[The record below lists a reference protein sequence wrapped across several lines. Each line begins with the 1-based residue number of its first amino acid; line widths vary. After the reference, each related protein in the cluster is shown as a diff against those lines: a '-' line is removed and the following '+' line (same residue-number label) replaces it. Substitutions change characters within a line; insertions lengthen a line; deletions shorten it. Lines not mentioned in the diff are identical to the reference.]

1 MLLKVAE
8 TAGFCYGVRRAIAIA
23 EKEAPG
29 GCFVLGELIHNR
41 MEMERLRKLGLR
53 SAGSVEEVPA
63 GETVLIRSH
72 GEPEGVFHAL
82 AAKGCRVVDATCPNV
97 SRIHRIVRE
106 AAERGRL
113 PIVIGDRDH
122 PEVRGI
128 VGSAPEVVVLR
139 DEGET
144 EKWLRS
150 GAYGPETPVTVV
162 FQTTEIRERVKKCA
176 DSRKKVYTNQEKF
189 DTICDATFSRQKEAT
204 GLSAICDAM
213 LVVGDRSS
221 ANTRR
226 LAEICAGRCPKVIFA
241 ETASE
246 LDLSDLKDVRT
257 LGVTAGA
264 STPAWIIKEVCAKMT
279 EELKIEE
286 TAAEATA
293 EVEAAA
299 PVEIAEAAPVEAAP
313 AAPAPQE
320 GENAPES
327 FDEMLEKSFKTLN
340 NGDKVTGIVASI
352 GTNEITVDLGTKHS
366 GYIPMSE
373 LTDDPDVKP
382 EDVVQVGQEIETFVI
397 RVNDVEGTVQLSKKR
412 LDTVK
417 NWDSIE
423 AAREERI
430 PVEGTV
436 TEENKGGVVV
446 SVRGINVFVPAS
458 QSGLPKDTPMT
469 ELLGQKVR
477 LRVTEVNQQR
487 RRVVGS
493 IRAVQYEERR
503 EKAEAIWNEIE
514 VGKHYEGVVKSL
526 TSYGAFV
533 DIGGIDGMV
542 HVSEISWSRIR
553 QPSDVLSVGDK
564 IDVYVISFDKEL
576 KKISLGHKDKSQNP
590 WLLFTNQYKVGDIAN
605 VRIVKLMPFGA
616 FAEIIP
622 GVDGL
627 IHISQ
632 LADHRVAKADDV
644 VTVDQ
649 RVDVKIVDIDNEKQ
663 KVSLSIRALLAPAP
677 APKREEPEAEP
688 VQEDDVVVYD
698 TDKPPVE
705 EAPAE
710 EAPAE
715 EAPAA
720 E

>member
-8 TAGFCYGVRRAIAIA
+8 TAGFCYGVRRAISIA
-23 EKEAPG
+23 EEEAPR

-41 MEMERLRKLGLR
+41 REMDRLAKLGLR
-53 SAGSVEEVPA
+53 RAASVEEIPA

-72 GEPEGVFHAL
+72 GEPDSVLHAL
-82 AAKGCRVVDATCPNV
+82 EEKGCRVVDATCPNV

-106 AAERGRL
+106 ASKKGRL

-128 VGSAPEVVVLR
+128 VGSAPEVVVLKG
-139 DEGET
+139 EEET

-150 GAYGPETPVTVV
+150 GAYGPETPITVV
-162 FQTTEIRERVKKCA
+162 FQTTEIREHVKKCA
-176 DSRKKVYTNQEKF
+176 DSLKKVYTNQEKF

-241 ETASE
+241 EKASE

-286 TAAEATA
+286 TKVEEAVEEA
-293 EVEAAA
+293 VEA
-299 PVEIAEAAPVEAAP
+299 VEEAAVA
-313 AAPAPQE
+313 APQE
-320 GENAPES
+320 SDNAPET

-373 LTDDPDVKP
+373 LSDDPDVKP
-382 EDVVQVGQEIETFVI
+382 EDIVQVGQEIETFVI

-423 AAREERI
+423 AAKEERI

-446 SVRGINVFVPAS
+446 NVKGIRVFVPAS
-458 QSGLPKDTPMT
+458 QTGLPKDAPMSS
-469 ELLGQKVR
+469 LLKTKVQ
-477 LRVTEVNQQR
+477 LRITEVNHAR

-493 IRAVQYEERR
+493 IRAVQYEARKAAA
-503 EKAEAIWNEIE
+503 EKTWAEIE
-514 VGKHYEGVVKSL
+514 EGKKYHGVVKSL

-533 DIGGIDGMV
+533 DIGGVDGMV
-542 HVSEISWSRIR
+542 HVSELSWKRIHN
-553 QPSDVLSVGDK
+553 PAEVLKVGDE
-564 IDVYVISFDKEL
+564 IEVYVISFDREK
-576 KKISLGHKDKSQNP
+576 KKISLGYRKAEDNP
-590 WLLFTNQYKVGDIAN
+590 WVKFTSQYQTGSVATVK
-605 VRIVKLMPFGA
+605 IVKLMDFGA
-616 FAEIIP
+616 FAEIVP

-627 IHISQ
+627 IHVSQ
-632 LADHRVAKADDV
+632 ITNERRIGKPSEVL
-644 VTVDQ
+644 TEGQ
-649 RVDVKIVDIDNEKQ
+649 EVDVKITNIDEENK
-663 KVSLSIRALLAPAP
+663 KVSLSIRALMDAERAPAQ
-677 APKREEPEAEP
+677 EEPAAED
-688 VQEDDVVVYD
+688 EVVYD
-698 TDKPPVE
+698 TETPSDYQGE
-705 EAPAE
+705 
-710 EAPAE
+710 
-715 EAPAA
+715 
-720 E
+720 

>member
-1 MLLKVAE
+1 MYLTVAE
-8 TAGFCYGVRRAIAIA
+8 TAGFCYGVRRAISIA
-23 EKEAPG
+23 EEEAPK
-29 GCFVLGELIHNR
+29 GCWVLGELIHNR
-41 MEMERLRKLGLR
+41 MEMDRLRSLGLK
-53 SAGSVEEVPA
+53 SARTVEEIPA

-72 GEPEGVFHAL
+72 GEPEETFRAL
-82 AAKGCRVVDATCPNV
+82 EARGCRVVDATCPNV
-97 SRIHRIVRE
+97 KRIHRIVRD
-106 AAERGRL
+106 AARRGRL
-113 PIVIGDRDH
+113 PIVVGDRDH

-139 DEGET
+139 DADDAEQ
-144 EKWLRS
+144 WLRE
-150 GAYGPETPVTVV
+150 GAPGPETPVTVV
-162 FQTTEIRERVKKCA
+162 FQTTEIRERAKKCA
-176 DSRKKVYTNQEKF
+176 ETLKKVYTNQEKF

-204 GLSAICDAM
+204 GLSARCDAM

-279 EELKIEE
+279 DELKIEE
-286 TAAEATA
+286 TKAEETA
-293 EVEAAA
+293 EVEA
-299 PVEIAEAAPVEAAP
+299 PVTEPVEAPA

-320 GENAPES
+320 PES

-352 GTNEITVDLGTKHS
+352 GPSEITVDLGTKHS
-366 GYIPMSE
+366 GYIPISE
-373 LTDDPDVKP
+373 LTDDPDAKP
-382 EDVVQVGQEIETFVI
+382 EDIVQVGQEIETFVI

-446 SVRGINVFVPAS
+446 NVKGIRVFVPAS
-458 QSGLPKDTPMT
+458 QTGLPKDAPMSS
-469 ELLGQKVR
+469 LLKTKVQ
-477 LRVTEVNQQR
+477 LRITEVNHAR

-493 IRAVQYEERR
+493 IRAVQYEARKAAA
-503 EKAEAIWNEIE
+503 EKTWAEIE
-514 VGKHYEGVVKSL
+514 EGKKYQGVVKSL

-533 DIGGIDGMV
+533 DIGGVDGMV
-542 HVSEISWSRIR
+542 HVSELSWKRIHN
-553 QPSDVLSVGDK
+553 PAEVLKVGDE
-564 IDVYVISFDKEL
+564 IEVYVISFDREK
-576 KKISLGHKDKSQNP
+576 KKISLGYRKAEDNP
-590 WLLFTNQYKVGDIAN
+590 WVKFTSQYQIGSVATVK
-605 VRIVKLMPFGA
+605 IVKLMDFGA
-616 FAEIIP
+616 FAEIVP

-627 IHISQ
+627 IHVSQ
-632 LADHRVAKADDV
+632 ITNERRIGKPSEVLSEGQV
-644 VTVDQ
+644 
-649 RVDVKIVDIDNEKQ
+649 VDVKITNIDEENK
-663 KVSLSIRALLAPAP
+663 KVSLSIRALMDAERAPA
-677 APKREEPEAEP
+677 AEQP
-688 VQEDDVVVYD
+688 SAEDEVVYD
-698 TDKPPVE
+698 T
-705 EAPAE
+705 EAPADYQGE
-710 EAPAE
+710 
-715 EAPAA
+715 
-720 E
+720 